1 MTMADTS
8 AAMRFEW
15 TKIRTLRSTQWSL
28 VVYFLLSM
36 AIALLSGYFLR
47 GAYKDMSAESKADFD
62 PVAAGFHGL
71 RLGLVVLVV
80 FGVLIVTSEY
90 STGTIRSSLTA
101 VPRRDV
107 FYRAK
112 LLTGTATALVT
123 STVVVVASFFTTQL
137 VMGGPQSAS
146 LSDDGVLRAL
156 VGGVVYP
163 TLLCVFSMGLASV
176 LRSSA
181 LTIGILV
188 PLFFMVSA
196 MLNSIPGVQ
205 KAAQFLPDVAG
216 GLILQSGRPEGTVLT
231 AWTGMA
237 VLVAWTAASVI
248 AGYLAMRRRD
258 A

>member
-1 MTMADTS
+1 MADTT

-15 TKIRTLRSTQWSL
+15 TKIRTLRSTLWSL
-28 VVYFLLSM
+28 AVYFLISVTFAYL
-36 AIALLSGYFLR
+36 AGHFLR
-47 GAYKDMSAESKADFD
+47 GSYKDMSAENKADFD
-62 PVAAGFHGL
+62 AVAAGFHGL
-71 RLGLVVLVV
+71 KLGMVVLVV
-80 FGVLIVTSEY
+80 FGVLAVSSEY

-101 VPRRDV
+101 VPRRGV
-107 FYRAK
+107 FYGAK
-112 LLTGTATALVT
+112 LLTGAATALVT
-123 STVVVVASFFTTQL
+123 SVVVVGVSFFATQMA
-137 VMGGPQSAS
+137 MGGPQSVS

-156 VGGVVYP
+156 AGGVLYT
-163 TLLCVFSMGLASV
+163 TLICVFSMGLASV

-196 MLNSIPGVQ
+196 ILNSIPGVQ

-237 VLVAWTAASVI
+237 VLVAWTALSVT